1 MSEILDAIL
10 KADKKMVDE
19 KKGVIKWKSG
29 RQKNI
34 NPDGMIDHDERD
46 D

>member
-1 MSEILDAIL
+1 MSELLNSIIE
-10 KADKKMVDE
+10 ADKKMVDE
-19 KKGVIKWKSG
+19 KKGVIKWKYG

-34 NPDGMIDHDERD
+34 NLDGMIDHDERD